1 MIVRVHP
8 SVVMLALNPCSFLFP
23 QGKLE
28 LEETV
33 KVFKQSTHVMRFFD
47 DPTAP
52 RAKKD
57 FLTDFLEGQH

>member
-1 MIVRVHP
+1 
-8 SVVMLALNPCSFLFP
+8 MLTTSALVP

-28 LEETV
+28 LEETL